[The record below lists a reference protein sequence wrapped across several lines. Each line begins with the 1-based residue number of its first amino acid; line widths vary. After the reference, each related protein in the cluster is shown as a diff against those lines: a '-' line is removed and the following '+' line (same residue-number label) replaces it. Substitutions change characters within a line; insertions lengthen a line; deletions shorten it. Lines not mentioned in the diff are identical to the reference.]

1 MSKSVYIHIP
11 FCRNICSYCDFCKL
25 LYKKDWAD
33 LYLNKLNEEI
43 LDRYL
48 DDEIKT
54 IYIGGGTPSCLSLS
68 QIKKLLEICHNFHLS
83 SQIEFTFECNL
94 DDITEEILYLLKL
107 NGVNRLSIG
116 IQSFNEDNLY
126 FLNRKHTLEEA
137 EEKMALIRK
146 LGFNNVNIDLMYA
159 LPTEDLS
166 VLKKDLTMFLK
177 LEPEHISTYSL
188 MIEPHTMLYQKRIK
202 PISEDMDSLMYK
214 TIIKTLEKKDYHHYE
229 VSNFAKEGYESKHNL
244 TYWNNEEYYGFGLG
258 ASGYIDDIRYTNTK
272 SLKNYLDGFYHG
284 EQEILSLKDAMDNEL
299 MLGFRKCEGISL
311 EKFKR
316 KFGKNM
322 EDCYPI
328 KSLLKNKDLKEEDGY
343 IFIPKDKFYIMN
355 EILLKMI

>member
-177 LEPEHISTYSL
+177 LEPDHISTYSL

>member
-177 LEPEHISTYSL
+177 LEPDHISTYSL

-322 EDCYPI
+322 
-328 KSLLKNKDLKEEDGY
+328 
-343 IFIPKDKFYIMN
+343 
-355 EILLKMI
+355 

>member
-68 QIKKLLEICHNFHLS
+68 QIKKILEICHNFHLS

-177 LEPEHISTYSL
+177 LEPDHISTYSL

>member
-146 LGFNNVNIDLMYA
+146 LRFNNVNIDLMYA

-177 LEPEHISTYSL
+177 LEPDHISTYSL

-316 KFGKNM
+316 K
-322 EDCYPI
+322 
-328 KSLLKNKDLKEEDGY
+328 ST
-343 IFIPKDKFYIMN
+343 
-355 EILLKMI
+355 